1 MAPANPFDW
10 SFLDLCGALN
20 DISYHVLYGLGDL
33 PHNLWNILVTSLGMS
48 SLQLAP
54 GQWTFHLGIA
64 DWLFVQNRAIMVPLI
79 AASLLLMFTLTN
91 VLMFIWAERKL
102 LARFMDRRGPMVAGP
117 FELLQ
122 NVWDGMKL
130 LTKENARPARADM
143 FAFFLC
149 PIILVASA
157 FAAAGALPMSPKVQV
172 ATIDLD
178 VLWVLMLFAFSP
190 YAVFLGGWASY
201 NKFSLLGGMRSAAQM
216 LAGEVPFF
224 LSVAGVVLIVGSFRF
239 ADIVAWQDAHGWM
252 IFTQPLGAV
261 LFTVAVLVELER
273 IPFDLPEAE
282 SELVEGWTTEYSGL
296 RWGML
301 WLGGY
306 IRGFVGCAMIT
317 LLFLGGWS
325 MPSYTVNGVQVFT
338 PHLIPPFFIFLL
350 KSYLVFAVFV
360 WLRASYPRVRTDQ
373 LLNAGWKRLLPLT
386 LVNIAIAG
394 FLIVDQVHP
403 GEVVQTPFG
412 AVSQETVVAWS
423 VGTLT
428 FLVMV
433 GAYSMRLLPRVLQPL
448 TVTGRMFIDTI
459 GWFGGRPFTVLYPY
473 ERLEVPLAE
482 RWLHGLSDE
491 KCISCARCCRICP
504 DNCLNMVDTQM
515 GQHPDPRF
523 TTRPALDASHCM
535 FCGLCVEVCPTGAL
549 TMGPNYELSGFSR
562 DELYWSQDQLMG
574 YDKKE
579 MQENPHKGEMEVE
592 GPIDKLLY
600 PLITPLL
607 QFITPHN
614 YERAKGTHS
623 DANVSAQAVR
633 ELTGGMED
641 EKELGL
647 IMDNMS
653 PRSKKAVEMLL
664 ADMRKRKA
672 GPADLSAW
680 DLRHAR
686 KHEPKGSGFGETAPE
701 EDEGS

>member
-10 SFLDLCGALN
+10 TFTELCGALN
-20 DISYHVLYGLGDL
+20 DISYHVFYAAGDL

-48 SLQLAP
+48 NSALGP
-54 GQWTFHLGIA
+54 GQMTFHAGIA

-79 AASLLLMFTLTN
+79 AASLLLMFTLIN
-91 VLMFIWAERKL
+91 VLMFIWVERKL
-102 LARFMDRRGPMVAGP
+102 LARFMDRRGPMVSGP
-117 FELLQ
+117 FGLLQ

-130 LTKENARPARADM
+130 LIKENARPARAEM

-149 PIILVASA
+149 PVILVGSA
-157 FAAAGALPMSPKVQV
+157 LAAAGAIPMSPKVMI

-178 VLWVLMLFAFSP
+178 LLWVLMLFAFAP

-201 NKFSLLGGMRSAAQM
+201 NKFSLIGGMRSAAQM

-224 LSVAGVVLIVGSFRF
+224 LSIAGVVLIAGSFRF
-239 ADIVAWQDAHGWM
+239 GDIVAWQDAHGWM
-252 IFTQPLGAV
+252 IFAQPLGAV
-261 LFTVAVLVELER
+261 LFTVAVLIELER

-306 IRGFVGCAMIT
+306 MRGYVGCAMIV
-317 LLFLGGWS
+317 LLFLGGWG
-325 MPSYTVNGVQVFT
+325 MPSYTIGSVPVFA
-338 PHLIPPFFIFLL
+338 PHILPPIVVFFA
-350 KSYLVFAVFV
+350 KTYLVFAFFV
-360 WLRASYPRVRTDQ
+360 WVRASYPRLRTDQ

-386 LVNIAIAG
+386 LVNIALAG
-394 FLIVDQVHP
+394 FLIVDQVRP
-403 GEVVQTPFG
+403 GEVAQTPLG
-412 AVSQETVVAWS
+412 PASQETIVAWS
-423 VGTLT
+423 VGILT

-433 GAYSMRLLPRVLQPL
+433 GAYSARLMPRVLQPL
-448 TVTGRMFIDTI
+448 ASTARLFVGTL

-473 ERLEVPLAE
+473 ERLEVPLSE

-504 DNCLNMVDTQM
+504 DNCLNMVESEK

-574 YDKKE
+574 YTKHD
-579 MQENPHKGEMEVE
+579 MQENPKKGEMEVE
-592 GPIDKLLY
+592 GPLDKLLY
-600 PLITPLL
+600 PLLTPVL
-607 QFITPHN
+607 QFVTPHN
-614 YERAKGTHS
+614 YERAKGSHV
-623 DANVSAQAVR
+623 DANVASSAIRA
-633 ELTGGMED
+633 LGGASSD
-641 EKELGL
+641 DKEMGL
-647 IMDNMS
+647 IVDNMS
-653 PRSKKAVEMLL
+653 PRSRKAVEMLL
-664 ADMRKRKA
+664 EDMRTRRK
-672 GPADLSAW
+672 GPRDDSAW
-680 DLRHAR
+680 DLRHQR
-686 KHEPKGSGFGETAPE
+686 KREPKGSGFGETPPDE
-701 EDEGS
+701 EDGG

>member
-10 SFLDLCGALN
+10 TFLELCGALN
-20 DISYHVLYGLGDL
+20 DITYHVIRAAGDL
-33 PHNLWNILVTSLGMS
+33 PHNVWNIIVISLGMGN
-48 SLQLAP
+48 LALKP
-54 GQWTFHLGIA
+54 GEWTFHIGLA
-64 DWLFVQNRAIMVPLI
+64 DWLFIQNRAIMVPLI
-79 AASLLLMFTLTN
+79 AASLLLMFTLIN
-91 VLMFIWAERKL
+91 VLMFIWVERKL

-117 FELLQ
+117 FGLLQ

-130 LTKENARPARADM
+130 LIKENARPARAEM

-149 PIILVASA
+149 PIILVGSA
-157 FAAAGALPMSPKVQV
+157 LGAAGAVPMSPKVQI
-172 ATIDLD
+172 ASIDLD
-178 VLWVLMLFAFSP
+178 LLWVLMLFAFAP

-201 NKFSLLGGMRSAAQM
+201 NKFSLIGGMRSVAQM

-224 LSVAGVVLIVGSFRF
+224 LSIGGVILIVGSFRF

-252 IFTQPLGAV
+252 IFAQPLGAV
-261 LFTVAVLVELER
+261 LFTIAVLIELER

-306 IRGFVGCAMIT
+306 MRGYVACAMIT

-325 MPSYTVNGVQVFT
+325 MPGYTIGSFPIFT
-338 PHLIPPFFIFLL
+338 PHIIPPVFIFLL
-350 KSYLVFAVFV
+350 KSYLVFAFFV
-360 WLRASYPRVRTDQ
+360 WVRASYPRLRTDQ
-373 LLNAGWKRLLPLT
+373 LLNAGWKRMLPLT
-386 LVNIAIAG
+386 LVNIAVAG
-394 FLIVDQVHP
+394 FLIVDQVRP
-403 GEVVQTPFG
+403 GQTVQTPLG
-412 AVSQETVVAWS
+412 TVNQETAVAWG

-428 FLVMV
+428 FLLMA
-433 GAYSMRLLPRVLQPL
+433 GAYSMRLMPRVLQPMAS
-448 TVTGRMFIDTI
+448 TARMFVGTL

-574 YDKKE
+574 YDKKT
-579 MQENPHKGEMEVE
+579 MQENPKKGEIEVE
-592 GPIDKLLY
+592 SMLDKLLY
-600 PLITPLL
+600 PLLTPVL
-607 QFITPHN
+607 QFVTPHN
-614 YERAKGTHS
+614 YERAKGTHA
-623 DANVSAQAVR
+623 DANVQSSAIR
-633 ELTGGMED
+633 ELAGD
-641 EKELGL
+641 NADDKEMGL
-647 IMDNMS
+647 IVDNMS
-653 PRSKKAVEMLL
+653 PRSRKAVEMMLE
-664 ADMRKRKA
+664 DMRKRRT

-680 DLRHAR
+680 DLRHQR
-686 KHEPKGSGFGETAPE
+686 KHEPKGSGFGETPPE
-701 EDEGS
+701 EDDA